1 MQGSNDDIVIV
12 ENLLVFVQFGGRKR
26 VWYQQLV
33 FQGERIILQIEKKR
47 LRLHHN
53 NCVILTT

>member
-12 ENLLVFVQFGGRKR
+12 KNLLDFVQFGGRKR

-33 FQGERIILQIEKKR
+33 FQGERIILQIEKK
-47 LRLHHN
+47 
-53 NCVILTT
+53 ITIAP